1 MKRIL
6 MIMVSLFALNVVL
19 MAQPPKG
26 MGKNDAE
33 AKKILDAVS
42 VKFKSFKTFQASFV
56 LKIENASGKSLGN
69 KTGTVY
75 MKGNRYKI
83 NVSGQE
89 IFSDGVTIWTYE
101 KASNEV
107 TINKIDPSSNALTP
121 QKLFTNFYDKDFL
134 YKLNGMVK
142 EGGKNMQEI
151 ELTPIDKTKTFHKV
165 LLYID
170 KSMIGSTKIF
180 EKSGSRYTY
189 TVSNLKSDAALTDQ
203 SFVFDAKKYP
213 GVEVVDLR

>member
-1 MKRIL
+1 
-6 MIMVSLFALNVVL
+6 
-19 MAQPPKG
+19 
-26 MGKNDAE
+26 
-33 AKKILDAVS
+33 
-42 VKFKSFKTFQASFV
+42 
-56 LKIENASGKSLGN
+56 
-69 KTGTVY
+69 

-89 IFSDGVTIWTYE
+89 IFSDGLTIWTYE

-134 YKLNGMVK
+134 YKLNGMAK

-170 KSMIGSTKIF
+170 KSMIASTKIF

-203 SFVFDAKKYP
+203 
-213 GVEVVDLR
+213 